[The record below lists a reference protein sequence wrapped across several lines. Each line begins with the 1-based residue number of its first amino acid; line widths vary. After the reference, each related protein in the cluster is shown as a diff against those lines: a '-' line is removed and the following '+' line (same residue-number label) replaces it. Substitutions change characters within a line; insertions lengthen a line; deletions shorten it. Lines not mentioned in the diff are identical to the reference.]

1 VSARGEK
8 PPSSDMTPCRRRRLR
23 DEPPP
28 RRSGSQ
34 PCRPVQHD
42 SETARSSGVVTL
54 THLTTASRRPTA
66 LPAGT
71 SAVPQP
77 VRCDNTLGFSSM
89 S

>member
-1 VSARGEK
+1 
-8 PPSSDMTPCRRRRLR
+8 M
-23 DEPPP
+23 
-28 RRSGSQ
+28 Q
-34 PCRPVQHD
+34 QD

-77 VRCDNTLGFSSM
+77 GRGDNTLGFGRM
-89 S
+89 SR